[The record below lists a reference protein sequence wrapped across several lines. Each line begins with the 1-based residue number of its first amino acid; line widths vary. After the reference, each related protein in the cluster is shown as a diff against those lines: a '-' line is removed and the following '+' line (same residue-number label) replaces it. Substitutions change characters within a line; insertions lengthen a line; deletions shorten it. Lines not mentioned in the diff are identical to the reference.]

1 VSARF
6 VQGSLALHAAALPAL
21 AIFPSQWGWIAGALV
36 ANHTA
41 IVAAGLAPRS
51 SLLGENLAHDAAAAR
66 AGAVALTFDDG
77 PDAEV
82 TPKVLDLLDKVGA
95 RATFFCIGRR
105 VAAHPALAAEIV
117 RRGHRVENHTH
128 THRGSFYF
136 HAPRTLA
143 LEIGD
148 CQKAIADATGRL
160 PTLFRAPAGIRSPML
175 QPALAASGLRLCSWT
190 RRGFDTVRRNPVA
203 IARSLTRGVVPGDVL
218 VLHDGATH
226 ERPGRVRM
234 LGRVLPQVLFE
245 LRDLRLAI
253 VPVTG

>member
-1 VSARF
+1 MSARF
-6 VQGSLALHAAALPAL
+6 VQGSLALHAAALPTL
-21 AIFPSQWGWIAGALV
+21 AIFPAQWAWIAGTLIV
-36 ANHTA
+36 NHTA

-51 SLLGENLAHDAAAAR
+51 RLLGENLARDDDAAR

-77 PDAEV
+77 PDPAV
-82 TPKVLDLLDKVGA
+82 TPKVLDLLDEARA

-105 VAAHPALAAEIV
+105 VASHAALAAEIA

-143 LEIGD
+143 REIGD

-175 QPALAASGLRLCSWT
+175 QPVLAASELTLCSWT
-190 RRGFDTVRRNPVA
+190 RRAFDTVRRDPEA
-203 IARSLTRGVVPGDVL
+203 IAAALTRGVAPGDVL
-218 VLHDGATH
+218 VLHDGAAH
-226 ERPGRVRM
+226 ERAGRPETLLRA
-234 LGRVLPQVLFE
+234 LPLVLDALE
-245 LRDLRLAI
+245 LPI